1 MISRLRGFF
10 RLPAVQYRDPVD
22 DSPWY
27 LALIER

>member
-10 RLPAVQYRDPVD
+10 RLPAAHYPNPVD